1 MSPAEYVYMSMCVYI
16 YISLPL
22 PDGYYYNC
30 SSQILSVTA
39 LDFFYFFLFFFIF
52 FTLSPLFLPSPRLVP
67 QHPGR
72 VSKELSLADRGG
84 FSLLEGPGQQ
94 RTLSEVF
101 SGTD

>member
-1 MSPAEYVYMSMCVYI
+1 MRGLGISPQ
-16 YISLPL
+16 ISSAWGAMHVEDWEKLF
-22 PDGYYYNC
+22 
-30 SSQILSVTA
+30 IFW
-39 LDFFYFFLFFFIF
+39 FFFFL